1 MARRLGRVV
10 LTDPRRGART
20 HDHSFVDPD
29 HTADPSGSYARRMSD
44 QNELLGVIDGHND
57 LPWATREQT
66 EYSVEGLSGVPAP
79 SGFPTDF
86 ERMSQG
92 RVAGQFWSVYAE
104 DSEDFDAVQ
113 YTLEQI
119 DFVHRLVRRY
129 PDRLAF
135 ARTAADVWAA
145 HESGRVASLIGA
157 EGGHSI
163 NGSLATLR
171 MFARLGVRYMTLTHN
186 RNTPWADSATDAP
199 THGGLTA
206 FGRDVVRQMND
217 VGMLVDLSH
226 VAPST
231 MADALDTS
239 TSPVIFS
246 HSSCRALSDHQRNV
260 PDDILARLATNGGV
274 IMVSFVPVFLS
285 VEYAE
290 WLSADRTGP
299 KPRVTIA
306 DVVRHLN
313 HARDVAGIDHVGIG
327 SDYDGFDDFPD
338 GLTDVSGFAALRE
351 ALSDANW
358 SAGEIVKLFNRNI
371 LRVLSETDPQFSAA
385 SK

>member
-1 MARRLGRVV
+1 M
-10 LTDPRRGART
+10 D
-20 HDHSFVDPD
+20 
-29 HTADPSGSYARRMSD
+29 D

-57 LPWATREQT
+57 LPWASRNQT
-66 EYSVEGLSGVPAP
+66 GYSVEGLSGLPAP
-79 SGFPTDF
+79 SVFQTDF
-86 ERMSQG
+86 ERMRHG
-92 RVAGQFWSVYAE
+92 GLAGQFWSVYAE
-104 DSEDFDAVQ
+104 DSDDVDAVQ

-129 PDRLAF
+129 PDQLAL
-135 ARTAADVWAA
+135 ARSAQDARAA
-145 HESGRVASLIGA
+145 HESGRIASFIGA

-171 MFARLGVRYMTLTHN
+171 MFARLGVRYLTLTHN
-186 RNTPWADSATDAP
+186 RNTPWADSATDVP
-199 THGGLTA
+199 EHSGLTE
-206 FGRDVVRQMND
+206 FGRDVVREMND
-217 VGMLVDLSH
+217 IGMLVDLSH

-239 TSPVIFS
+239 TAPVIFS
-246 HSSCRALSDHQRNV
+246 HSSCRALSDHPRNV
-260 PDDILARLATNGGV
+260 PDEILARLSTNGGV

-290 WLSADRTGP
+290 WLNAGRTGP

-306 DVVRHLN
+306 DVVRHLD

-338 GLTDVSGFAALRE
+338 GLTDVAGFAALRE
-351 ALSDANW
+351 ALSDASW
-358 SAGEIVKLFNRNI
+358 SAAEIAKLFNRNI
-371 LRVLSETDPQFSAA
+371 LRVLSHTDPQFSAA
-385 SK
+385 AR

>member
-1 MARRLGRVV
+1 M
-10 LTDPRRGART
+10 D
-20 HDHSFVDPD
+20 
-29 HTADPSGSYARRMSD
+29 D

-57 LPWATREQT
+57 LPWASRSQAA
-66 EYSVEGLSGVPAP
+66 YSVEGLSGVPAP
-79 SGFPTDF
+79 SVFQTDF
-86 ERMSQG
+86 ERMRRG
-92 RVAGQFWSVYAE
+92 GVAGQFWSVYAE
-104 DSEDFDAVQ
+104 DSDDVVAVQ

-119 DFVHRLVRRY
+119 DFVHRLIRRY
-129 PDRLAF
+129 PDQLAL
-135 ARTAADVWAA
+135 ARSAQDARAA
-145 HESGRVASLIGA
+145 HASGRIASFIGA

-171 MFARLGVRYMTLTHN
+171 VFARLGVRYLTLTHN
-186 RNTPWADSATDAP
+186 RNTPWADSATDVP
-199 THGGLTA
+199 EHSGLTE
-206 FGRDVVRQMND
+206 FGRDVVREMND

-239 TSPVIFS
+239 TAPVIFS
-246 HSSCRALSDHQRNV
+246 HSSCRALSDHPRNV
-260 PDDILARLATNGGV
+260 PDEILARLSTNGGV

-290 WLSADRTGP
+290 WLNAGRTGP

-306 DVVRHLN
+306 HVVRHLD

-327 SDYDGFDDFPD
+327 SDYDGFDDFPE
-338 GLTDVSGFAALRE
+338 GLSDVAGFAALRE

-358 SAGEIVKLFNRNI
+358 SAGEIAGLFNRNI

-385 SK
+385 SR

>member
-1 MARRLGRVV
+1 M
-10 LTDPRRGART
+10 D
-20 HDHSFVDPD
+20 
-29 HTADPSGSYARRMSD
+29 D

-57 LPWATREQT
+57 LPWASRSQA

-79 SGFPTDF
+79 SIFQTDF
-86 ERMSQG
+86 DRMRRG
-92 RVAGQFWSVYAE
+92 GVAGQFWSVYAE
-104 DSEDFDAVQ
+104 DSDDVDAVQ

-129 PDRLAF
+129 PDQLAL
-135 ARTAADVWAA
+135 ARSAQDARAA
-145 HESGRVASLIGA
+145 HESGRIASFIGA

-171 MFARLGVRYMTLTHN
+171 VFARLGVRYLTLTHN
-186 RNTPWADSATDAP
+186 RNTPWADSATDVP
-199 THGGLTA
+199 EHSGLTE
-206 FGRDVVRQMND
+206 FGRDVVREMND

-239 TSPVIFS
+239 TAPVIFS
-246 HSSCRALSDHQRNV
+246 HSSCRALSDHPRNV
-260 PDDILARLATNGGV
+260 PDEILARLSTNGGV

-290 WLSADRTGP
+290 WLNAGRTGP

-306 DVVRHLN
+306 HVVRHLD

-327 SDYDGFDDFPD
+327 SDYDGFDDFPER
-338 GLTDVSGFAALRE
+338 LSDVAGFAALRE

-358 SAGEIVKLFNRNI
+358 SAGEIAGLFNRNI

-385 SK
+385 SR

>member
-1 MARRLGRVV
+1 M
-10 LTDPRRGART
+10 
-20 HDHSFVDPD
+20 HDQSFVDLD
-29 HTADPSGSYARRMSD
+29 HAADQAGSYARRMSD

-57 LPWATREQT
+57 LPWASREQT

-79 SGFPTDF
+79 SGFQTDF

-327 SDYDGFDDFPD
+327 SDYDGFDDFPE
-338 GLTDVSGFAALRE
+338 GLTDVAGFAALRE

-358 SAGEIVKLFNRNI
+358 SAREIVKLFNRNI